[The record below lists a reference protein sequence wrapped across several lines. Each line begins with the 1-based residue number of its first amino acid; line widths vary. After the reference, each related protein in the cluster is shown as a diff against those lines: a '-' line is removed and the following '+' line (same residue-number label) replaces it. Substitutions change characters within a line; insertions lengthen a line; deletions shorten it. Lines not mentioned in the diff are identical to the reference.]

1 MLKHMFSSF
10 LDGETILDH
19 HSSSFFHNFWMIFN
33 FFTIFGWFSIFW
45 MIKSQFF
52 SILSRAS
59 RHFGCR
65 RSSAPFTPRFCRS
78 RRPRT
83 TPQRG
88 CCGRRRW
95 SSWRPWHGEV
105 GFPYDKIVILWLR
118 NPAPVDGSSHDLIGN
133 PKEKWWLHGVI
144 SDGKFM
150 VFEVGFPT
158 RISMNFMWF
167 SGDFMGTWWKYP
179 QYWRQIGGIFTIFQR
194 ESVGKHAEISYQGSV
209 GQHLSVGKIH
219 IWHQYPCRILPGSVV
234 EMDLGQT

>member
-95 SSWRPWHGEV
+95 SSWRPWRGEV
-105 GFPYDKIVILWLR
+105 R
-118 NPAPVDGSSHDLIGN
+118 NPAAVDGFSPDLIGN
-133 PKEKWWLHGVI
+133 PSWNRNG
-144 SDGKFM
+144 DFM
-150 VFEVGFPT
+150 VWFLMGSSWCT

-209 GQHLSVGKIH
+209 GPVGQHLSVGKIH